1 MMFVNLHVGLCYAF
15 FPLNSG
21 IEAKFTI
28 KAFTAAATDFIH
40 RIYEAA
46 AGSHRRAGS
55 NRRDFFYLHLEKR
68 DYVALLCVNQLFF
81 KK

>member
-1 MMFVNLHVGLCYAF
+1 MMFVNLHMLIYVMPF
-15 FPLNSG
+15 SLNSG
-21 IEAKFTI
+21 TEAKFTI

-55 NRRDFFYLHLEKR
+55 NRRDFLYLHLEKK
-68 DYVALLCVNQLFF
+68 DYVALLCVNQLL